1 LTEYSGGDK
10 ASVINRKPDCRASDI
25 MQEKMKQLEQAQ
37 ALAALTY
44 EAACVAFDEATKA
57 YRASVMAYDIAT
69 GDNKGELLIPVPEDS
84 DE

>member
-1 LTEYSGGDK
+1 
-10 ASVINRKPDCRASDI
+10 
-25 MQEKMKQLEQAQ
+25 MQEKMKQLEDAT

-69 GDNKGELLIPVPEDS
+69 GSNNSAMLVAPPEDS